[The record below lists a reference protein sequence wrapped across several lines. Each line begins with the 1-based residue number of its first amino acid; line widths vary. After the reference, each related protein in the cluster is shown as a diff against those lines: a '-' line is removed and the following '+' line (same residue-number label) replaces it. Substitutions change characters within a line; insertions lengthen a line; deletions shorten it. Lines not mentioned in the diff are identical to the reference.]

1 MKIKQILFAVI
12 TGLLLTAGLAR
23 AAQSF
28 DLVTTSSRVV
38 LVNDSPSGPSCI
50 IEN

>member
-23 AAQSF
+23 AAESF
-28 DLVTTSSRVV
+28 DLVSASSKIERVQD
-38 LVNDSPSGPSCI
+38 LPGGPSCT
-50 IEN
+50 IEH